1 MEGNNGLMVCSHATI
16 IAEEN
21 LSLTYI
27 IQLIRQLSIWAYFFL
42 LWIFFSF
49 DWNFNC
55 HLLSSTVIIT
65 MYYFFLRIKQ
75 FTTILK
81 VILRWWINPLPI
93 EIENYMVTAVEMP
106 PIVAI
111 IHKQAVSL
119 MAIRHYRVCKL
130 ACVCNGRL

>member
-42 LWIFFSF
+42 VWIFFSF
-49 DWNFNC
+49 DGI
-55 HLLSSTVIIT
+55 LIAISYRVPSLSRCII
-65 MYYFFLRIKQ
+65 FFFKNKI
-75 FTTILK
+75 TTIFK

>member
-42 LWIFFSF
+42 VWIFFSF
-49 DWNFNC
+49 DGI
-55 HLLSSTVIIT
+55 LIAISYRVPSLSRCII
-65 MYYFFLRIKQ
+65 FFFKNKI
-75 FTTILK
+75 TTIFK

-119 MAIRHYRVCKL
+119 MAIRYYRVCKL